1 VAGLYCV
8 QLVAEMGCAAMTF
21 QLEEFDSPIG
31 GILLVSGGGC
41 VRALEFC
48 GFESRLN
55 RLLTAHWGEAPAFRA
70 EQPTDFRRRVS
81 DYFAGDL
88 QALDT
93 LPVATSGTAFQESVW
108 RALRQIPVG
117 HTWSYGQLAAHIGKP
132 RAMRAAGHANSLK
145 PSGDYRP
152 LPPRNRGELFTD
164 GLCGWDRA
172 EAVVVAARRCE
183 TVIGRPILAAGAF
196 QAAPL

>member
-1 VAGLYCV
+1 
-8 QLVAEMGCAAMTF
+8 MTF

-132 RAMRAAGHANSLK
+132 RAMRAAGHANSLN
-145 PSGDYRP
+145 PVGIIVPCHR
-152 LPPRNRGELFTD
+152 
-164 GLCGWDRA
+164 
-172 EAVVVAARRCE
+172 
-183 TVIGRPILAAGAF
+183 VIGANSSLTGYAGGIERKQWLLQHEGAR
-196 QAAPL
+196 LL